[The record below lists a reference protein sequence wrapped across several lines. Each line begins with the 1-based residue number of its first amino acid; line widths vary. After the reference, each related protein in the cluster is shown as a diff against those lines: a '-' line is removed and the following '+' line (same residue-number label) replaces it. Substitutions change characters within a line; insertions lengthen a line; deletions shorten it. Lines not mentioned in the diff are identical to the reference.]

1 MGEVDV
7 TLPIRSTPVRP
18 AAGTAARQSVTS
30 QWVPWTDKKGRFD
43 PLRAVTLAVL
53 LLPAA
58 WLALRFGLGMMGARP
73 LNAAIHST
81 GYWAV
86 SCLIASLMITP
97 AKAIFGMP
105 GIVVLRRLI
114 GNAALAYA
122 GLHLALYC
130 ADQNW
135 KVLTIITEIVQ
146 RFYLTIGFV
155 ALVGLTVLG
164 FTSTDKSIRR
174 MGARWKRLHKLVY
187 GLAVL
192 SLVHFILQT
201 KADVSLP
208 LLFVGVFIWLM
219 IWRSMPVGKDR
230 TFGGLAAV
238 SAMAAVLTLGA
249 EWLWYALGTHI
260 DPIKV
265 VVAETDV
272 SFGLGPAD
280 QVALAGAGVLL
291 ALWVRRLAQGWLG
304 TKAAFWVVSFALA
317 AAIDEVVMFAFG
329 IDRFIEPGDWTFL
342 FQDLAWATVLGML
355 GFVRWRSQTTTQRR
369 MVDALA
375 LCCVAFQIMLSD
387 GSMQLGEIIVAV
399 GIGGLCAALTWQTWR
414 QTKMAAVAFAA
425 LILVIV
431 QGVVSQV

>member
-1 MGEVDV
+1 
-7 TLPIRSTPVRP
+7 
-18 AAGTAARQSVTS
+18 
-30 QWVPWTDKKGRFD
+30 
-43 PLRAVTLAVL
+43 
-53 LLPAA
+53 
-58 WLALRFGLGMMGARP
+58 
-73 LNAAIHST
+73 
-81 GYWAV
+81 WAV
-86 SCLIASLMITP
+86 SFLIASLMITP
-97 AKAIFGMP
+97 VKAIFGLP
-105 GIVVLRRLI
+105 GIVVLRRLV
-114 GNAALAYA
+114 GNAALAYS

-135 KVLTIITEIVQ
+135 KVVTIVTEIVQ

-155 ALVGLTVLG
+155 ALVGLAVLG

-208 LLFVGVFIWLM
+208 LLFVGIFIWLM

-238 SAMAAVLTLGA
+238 SVMAAVLTLA
-249 EWLWYALGTHI
+249 TEWLWYALATHI

-280 QVALAGAGVLL
+280 QVALAGASVLF
-291 ALWVRRLAQGWLG
+291 ALWVRRLSQGSLG

-317 AAIDEVVMFAFG
+317 AAIDEVVTFAFG

-342 FQDLAWATVLGML
+342 FQDLAWAAVLGML
-355 GFVRWRSQTTTQRR
+355 GFVRWRSQTSTQRR
-369 MVDALA
+369 MVDGLA
-375 LCCVAFQIMLSD
+375 VCCVALQIMVSD
-387 GSMQLGEIIVAV
+387 GSLRLAEMIVAV
-399 GIGGLCAALTWQTWR
+399 GIGVLCAVLTWQTWR
-414 QTKMAAVAFAA
+414 QTKMAAVA
-425 LILVIV
+425 
-431 QGVVSQV
+431 

>member
-1 MGEVDV
+1 VK
-7 TLPIRSTPVRP
+7 P
-18 AAGTAARQSVTS
+18 AAGTAARQSMTP

-43 PLRAVTLAVL
+43 PLRAVTLGIL

-58 WLALRFGLGMMGARP
+58 WLALRFALGMMGARP

-86 SCLIASLMITP
+86 SGLIASLMITP

-155 ALVGLTVLG
+155 ALVGLAVLG
-164 FTSTDKSIRR
+164 VTSTDKSIRR

-291 ALWVRRLAQGWLG
+291 ALWIRRLSQGSLG

-317 AAIDEVVMFAFG
+317 AAIDEVVTFAFG

-342 FQDLAWATVLGML
+342 FQDLAWAAVLGML
-355 GFVRWRSQTTTQRR
+355 GFVRWRSQTSTQRR
-369 MVDALA
+369 MVDGLA
-375 LCCVAFQIMLSD
+375 VCCVALQIMVSD
-387 GSMQLGEIIVAV
+387 GSLRLAEMIVAV
-399 GIGGLCAALTWQTWR
+399 GVGILCAVLTWQTWR

-431 QGVVSQV
+431 QGVMSQV